1 MGVYARIEPMTDPM
15 VGTTMAVA
23 HDFDAFYRRELP
35 AMVALAGAITGSN
48 IVAED
53 LAQEALVRA
62 YKQWDKIGH
71 YDKPGAW
78 LRRVTINLALSNRK
92 RLGAEL
98 RAKLRLSE
106 APSTL
111 ATDTRFDDVWEAV
124 AKLPGKQRAAVAL
137 HYLEDRSVADIAI
150 MLDCSE
156 STAKVHLHR
165 GRTQLA
171 SLLEGSRI

>member
-1 MGVYARIEPMTDPM
+1 
-15 VGTTMAVA
+15 MAVA
-23 HDFDAFYRRELP
+23 HDFDDFYRRELS

-62 YKQWDKIGH
+62 YKQWDKIGR

-78 LRRVTINLALSNRK
+78 LRRVTINLALSTRK

-98 RAKLRLSE
+98 KAKLRLSN
-106 APSTL
+106 APTT
-111 ATDTRFDDVWEAV
+111 APTDGQFDDVWEAV

-137 HYLEDRSVADIAI
+137 HYLEDRSVADIATI
-150 MLDCSE
+150 LDCSE

-171 SLLEGSRI
+171 SLLEGSVNR

>member
-1 MGVYARIEPMTDPM
+1 MTDHR
-15 VGTTMAVA
+15 VGTTTAVA
-23 HDFDAFYRRELP
+23 LDFDLFYRRELP

-62 YKQWDKIGH
+62 YKQWETIGR

-92 RLGAEL
+92 RLSAEL
-98 RAKLRLSE
+98 RAKLRLSN
-106 APSTL
+106 APT
-111 ATDTRFDDVWEAV
+111 TPPPDRRFDDVWEAV

-137 HYLEDRSVADIAI
+137 HYLEDRSVADIANI
-150 MLDCSE
+150 LDCSE

-165 GRTQLA
+165 GRNQLA
-171 SLLEGSRI
+171 SLLEGNG